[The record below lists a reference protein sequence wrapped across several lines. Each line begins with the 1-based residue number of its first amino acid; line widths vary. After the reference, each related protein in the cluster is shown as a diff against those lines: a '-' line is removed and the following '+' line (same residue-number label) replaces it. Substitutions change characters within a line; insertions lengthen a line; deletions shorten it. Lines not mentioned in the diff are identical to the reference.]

1 MVSRMTLSRVLF
13 VTLLRL
19 RSAPGPGCVARG
31 ISWSKEGRSVEMELA
46 GGDGWG
52 GNGAWRAE
60 AGRISC
66 AGRDTGRRRE
76 VATFLLM

>member
-1 MVSRMTLSRVLF
+1 MVSRMTLRRVLL

-19 RSAPGPGCVARG
+19 RSAAGPGCVARG
-31 ISWSKEGRSVEMELA
+31 MSWSEGGRSVEMELT

-66 AGRDTGRRRE
+66 AGRDTGGRRR
-76 VATFLLM
+76 